1 MWLREI
7 STLLTPQCCLP
18 TTYLHH
24 EEILLLFIQ
33 NTSLLFLALGI
44 HIYPSKN
51 LKLEETRLER
61 RNVFNNI
68 NLTKM
73 VDTWGY
79 TVIGIHA
86 TSIGSHF
93 KVNVALYSPIGSP
106 LIFQLPN
113 TNKRHIKREK
123 RGEKERN
130 VRCAIDVVPT
140 NQ

>member
-1 MWLREI
+1 
-7 STLLTPQCCLP
+7 
-18 TTYLHH
+18 
-24 EEILLLFIQ
+24 
-33 NTSLLFLALGI
+33 
-44 HIYPSKN
+44 
-51 LKLEETRLER
+51 
-61 RNVFNNI
+61 
-68 NLTKM
+68 M
-73 VDTWGY
+73 VDTWGNIE
-79 TVIGIHA
+79 TGIHA